1 MNIKSQLDSVLNKK
15 MDRSGFLKHVA
26 IGMVAMTGAGAALR
40 MLTPKSQQ
48 HSSTGGGYGDSAYG
62 GVRKNVS

>member
-1 MNIKSQLDSVLNKK
+1 